1 MAVSDEL
8 VEQLKEESRKK
19 GEEMSD
25 EDAREGAQNLVGFF
39 DLLWEMSK
47 KDSIKK
53 KRLKTEPDGFPVD
66 GTCTCLVCSNRIDE
80 ANGWYDWYGQTCL
93 LCRKAVKD
101 GIIPTYI
108 FQNRNSYFT
117 MSSLKYRFDI
127 KHQTAKKYIKEG
139 KLLPRIILNE
149 TGTPHE
155 YLFLKKEN
163 PALIERY
170 SAGRKSYDRYN
181 KKRAEAWS
189 RKMKAEMMEDLKKH
203 KEKMS
208 KMRDKYR

>member
-8 VEQLKEESRKK
+8 IEQLKEESRKK

-66 GTCTCLVCSNRIDE
+66 GTYTCLVCSNRIDE
-80 ANGWYDWYGQTCL
+80 TNGWYDWYGQTCL

-101 GIIPTYI
+101 GMIPTYI
-108 FQNRNSYFT
+108 FLHRNSYFS

-139 KLLPRIILNE
+139 TLHPRIILNE
-149 TGTPHE
+149 TGTPYE

-170 SAGRKSYDRYN
+170 SASRKSYDRHN

-189 RKMKAEMMEDLKKH
+189 RKLKAEMLEDLKNIRRK
-203 KEKMS
+203 
-208 KMRDKYR
+208 

>member
-8 VEQLKEESRKK
+8 VEEIKDLSKKK
-19 GEEMSD
+19 GEEISD
-25 EDAREGAQNLVGFF
+25 AEAREGAEKLVGFF

-47 KDSIKK
+47 KDSVKK

-66 GTCTCLVCSNRIDE
+66 GTYSCLVCRNRIE
-80 ANGWYDWYGQTCL
+80 ETNGWYDWYGQTCL
-93 LCRKAVKD
+93 LCRKAVQE

-108 FQNRNSYFT
+108 FKHHNSYFS
-117 MSSLKYRFDI
+117 MSSLKYTFDI

-149 TGTPHE
+149 TGTPYE

-163 PALIERY
+163 PMLVERY
-170 SAGRKSYDRYN
+170 SASRKSYDRRN
-181 KKRAEAWS
+181 KKRSEAWS
-189 RKMKAEMMEDLKKH
+189 RKLKAEMMEDLKKH
-203 KEKMS
+203 KVKMQ
-208 KMRDKYR
+208 KIRDKYR